1 MPLVDQDQITR
12 ITRQK
17 TRQLLSTGDGL
28 QDTPTN
34 TAQEDAIAALS
45 PNQAADQTEMCNE
58 GKKALLLSDETC
70 FIHLHFIHLH
80 INAYDLH

>member
-1 MPLVDQDQITR
+1 MPPVDQDQITR

-17 TRQLLSTGDGL
+17 TRQLFGL

-70 FIHLHFIHLH
+70 FIHLH